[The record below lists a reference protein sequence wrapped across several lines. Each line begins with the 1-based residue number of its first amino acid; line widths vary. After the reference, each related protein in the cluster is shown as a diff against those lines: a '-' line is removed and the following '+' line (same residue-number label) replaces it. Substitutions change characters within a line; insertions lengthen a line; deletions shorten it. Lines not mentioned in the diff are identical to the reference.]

1 MSEAVRIERT
11 AAPLRQQVVRLIRE
25 DILNG
30 ALAPGQRLVESS
42 LCTAYGVSRTVV
54 REALRQLESENLIR
68 VLPAQGPI
76 VAVLSEPEIRALY
89 VVRGQLEGLAGR
101 LFAESAGPAE
111 VRALVALR
119 ERLRTDYIGGT
130 VARREDFKRDFYGA
144 LIAGAGNAVL
154 GEMLAGIHARIAIFR
169 RFAFV
174 DEERVALS
182 AAELDRIIDAA
193 AVRRDPAAAEA
204 ACVQHI
210 RVAAELALVEYE
222 RRTPG
227 FRRG

>member
-182 AAELDRIIDAA
+182 AAELDRIIEAA